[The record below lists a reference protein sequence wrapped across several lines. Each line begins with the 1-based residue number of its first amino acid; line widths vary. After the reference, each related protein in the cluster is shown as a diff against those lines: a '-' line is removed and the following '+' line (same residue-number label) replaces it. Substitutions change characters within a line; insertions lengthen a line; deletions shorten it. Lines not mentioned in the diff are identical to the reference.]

1 MMAPGAAAGSSTW
14 AWTSSSI
21 VIAVLVG
28 LVGVHSC
35 ILCLHVIRNKGD
47 TTTRKA
53 DPIPRV
59 KKERSRA
66 HGSEKKTDT
75 ETQMKTET
83 PTPAAEDTK
92 NEAYRAKQK
101 AAAKAKKQAD
111 KLAKAALVAQK
122 KEIDMKKAGKREA
135 ERQARIEEQDKLRAQ
150 KMIAAAEEK
159 RLTEKAAEKKKRG
172 DDVREAE
179 RAVVRKKALEDEAR
193 AATERRR
200 EAEAA
205 EKARIETEVA
215 ERVAAEAKRRAKLL
229 EQAKEDQKA
238 ALKASMDAEAAAK
251 VQREQEAEAKARREA
266 ALKAKTNVPRIN
278 MAKLLLNPGGT
289 DNEQPLLDATPVR
302 LNETQERSTEGLTP
316 RVLEDAKS
324 PRTMAEADMT
334 QWIESMGSD
343 SFSPLAPSSPNLRS
357 RADSGSKVPRIAG
370 LDKLVL
376 SPGDSPILAAAV
388 DTDNGNSP
396 SVTPTPLWRVLD
408 NTQTPR
414 TMAEADIQGWIQNQ
428 ENTRSP

>member
-1 MMAPGAAAGSSTW
+1 VQTMDAMMAPGAAAGSSTW

-135 ERQARIEEQDKLRAQ
+135 ERQ
-150 KMIAAAEEK
+150 
-159 RLTEKAAEKKKRG
+159 
-172 DDVREAE
+172 
-179 RAVVRKKALEDEAR
+179 
-193 AATERRR
+193 
-200 EAEAA
+200 
-205 EKARIETEVA
+205 ARIETEVA